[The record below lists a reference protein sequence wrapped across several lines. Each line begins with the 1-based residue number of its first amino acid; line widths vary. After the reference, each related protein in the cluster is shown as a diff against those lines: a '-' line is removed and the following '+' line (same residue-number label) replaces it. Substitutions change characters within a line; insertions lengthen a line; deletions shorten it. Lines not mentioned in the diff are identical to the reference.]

1 MKGTCYSTGFT
12 PAVGWLLAAV
22 LTVTGLVTKSFDA
35 RAAAVELEEIVVTA
49 QRRDE
54 SRQDVTTSL
63 TALEGESL
71 VRSSIQDVTDLPL
84 YVPGLIISQIAAS
97 QISLRGISTQAQS
110 VGGDPGV
117 ASYKDDIY
125 LSRPGMAYVSFYDTE
140 RVEVLRGPQGTL
152 YGRNTTGGV
161 LHIISRKPEEELGGY
176 LIGQLGRFDKRRFEG
191 AVNLPLSDQFAVRAA
206 GLYHKRDGYL
216 RNLYDDKRVGDADEY
231 GIRLTAK
238 WTGSNA
244 TALLQYEHNQ
254 SDGVIDPFKS
264 FSLGLA
270 NVLGGSSPIDE
281 PDEVNQNYPLVDD
294 KTLHTLTLRVDW
306 DLSEQMTL
314 TSITGW
320 RDFEVF
326 ELNDLDDTEIELAS
340 YIGDAFAKTV
350 QQEFQLNYTNDRS
363 QLIAGAFFWWEDAG
377 QLLEFPFFPPG
388 VLHSLPDIDTF
399 SWAVFGQGTYSLS
412 ERARLTLGLRYTKDK
427 KDFSNEFAY
436 LPFAPLVYQEEVGKY
451 DAVTGRV
458 ALEWDV
464 NEDVLAWVSVSRG
477 YKGGGFNGAGIAP
490 PFDSEYL
497 LAYEAGVNAI
507 FADNRVEV
515 NLTGFYSDYTD
526 MQVQRIVSIGSTID
540 NAGEASGM
548 GAELEMR
555 ALLSETVSLNVGI
568 SVADME
574 FDAFLSRDPVLEI
587 VNPDAGI
594 QDLAGNVLPRVAPFT
609 GSASLN
615 LAQPMSGAGILTASF
630 EVQHQGR
637 IYFDQFNRKL
647 NSQGAFTV
655 INARIGFESAGE
667 DWYVA
672 AYGKNLSDKVY
683 TESRFEI
690 AELGGTVL
698 AVMGPPLEYGVEV
711 GYNF

>member
-1 MKGTCYSTGFT
+1 MSSRGLFSGFRHGTSC
-12 PAVGWLLAAV
+12 LLGTV
-22 LTVTGLVTKSFDA
+22 LAFSGLSGISIES
-35 RAAAVELEEIVVTA
+35 RAAAVELEEILVTA

-54 SRQDVTTSL
+54 SRQDVITSL
-63 TALEGESL
+63 SVLEGQSL
-71 VRSSIQDVTDLPL
+71 VESGIQDVTDLPL

-125 LSRPGMAYVSFYDTE
+125 LSRPGMAYVSFFDTE

-161 LHIISRKPEEELGGY
+161 LHIISRKPEQELGGY
-176 LIGQLGRFDKRRFEG
+176 LIGQYGRFDKRRFEG
-191 AVNLPLSDQFAVRAA
+191 AVNLPVSEEFAIRAA
-206 GLYHKRDGYL
+206 GIYHKRDGYL
-216 RNLYDDKRVGDADEY
+216 KNLYDGKHVGDADEY
-231 GIRLTAK
+231 GIRLSGK
-238 WTGSNA
+238 WTGENA
-244 TALLQYEHNQ
+244 TAVLQYEHTQ
-254 SDGVIDPFKS
+254 TDSVIDPFKA
-264 FSLGLA
+264 LTVGLA
-270 NVLGGSSPIDE
+270 NYGFGGYSPVDE
-281 PDEVNQNYPLVDD
+281 WDEINQNYPLVDD
-294 KTLHTLTLRVDW
+294 KTLHSATLRVDW

-320 RDFEVF
+320 RDFEVY
-326 ELNDLDDTEIELAS
+326 ELNDLDDTEVELAS
-340 YIGDAFAKTV
+340 YFGDLYAETF
-350 QQEFQLNYTNDRS
+350 QQEFQLNYTNDP
-363 QLIAGAFFWWEDAG
+363 LTVIAGAFFWWEEAEQILD
-377 QLLEFPFFPPG
+377 FPFFPPG
-388 VLHSLPDIDTF
+388 VLHSLPYIETF

-412 ERARLTLGLRYTKDK
+412 DRARLTVGLRYTKDK
-427 KDFSNEFAY
+427 KDFHNEHAY
-436 LPFAPLVYQEEVGKY
+436 VPFVPLAYQDAVGKY

-464 NEDVLAWVSVSRG
+464 NEDILAWASVSRG

-497 LAYEAGVNAI
+497 LAYEAGVNAS

-515 NLTGFYSDYTD
+515 NLTGYYSDYTD

-540 NAGEASGM
+540 NAGEASGG

-568 SVADME
+568 SVADMK
-574 FDAFLSRDPVLEI
+574 FDAFLTADPVNEA
-587 VNPDAGI
+587 VGI
-594 QDLAGNVLPRVAPFT
+594 RDLAGNDLPRVAPFT
-609 GSASLN
+609 GSGSLN
-615 LAQPMSGAGILTASF
+615 LAQPISGGGTLTASF

-637 IYFDQFNRKL
+637 IYFDQFNRKV

-655 INARIGFESAGE
+655 INARVGYESPGE
-667 DWYVA
+667 AWYVA
-672 AYGKNLSDKVY
+672 AYGKNLTDKEY

-690 AELGGTVL
+690 GALGGTVL
-698 AVMGPPLEYGVEV
+698 AVLGPPVEYGLEV

>member
-1 MKGTCYSTGFT
+1 MSSRGLFAGFRYGTGCLLGTVLAFSGLS
-12 PAVGWLLAAV
+12 AV
-22 LTVTGLVTKSFDA
+22 SIES
-35 RAAAVELEEIVVTA
+35 RAEALELEEILVTA

-54 SRQDVTTSL
+54 SRQDVIASL
-63 TALEGESL
+63 TALEGEGL
-71 VRSSIQDVTDLPL
+71 VESAIQDVTDLPL

-125 LSRPGMAYVSFYDTE
+125 LSRPGMAFVSFYDTE

-161 LHIISRKPEEELGGY
+161 LHIISRKPEDEVGGY
-176 LIGQLGRFDKRRFEG
+176 LIGQYGRFDKRRFEG
-191 AVNLPLSDQFAVRAA
+191 AVNLPVSEEFAIRAA

-216 RNLYDDKRVGDADEY
+216 KNLYDGKRAGDADEY
-231 GIRLTAK
+231 GIRLTGK
-238 WTGSNA
+238 WTGSKA
-244 TALLQYEHNQ
+244 TAVLQYEHNQ
-254 SDGVIDPFKS
+254 TDSVIDPFKS
-264 FSLGLA
+264 LSFGLA
-270 NVLGGSSPIDE
+270 NVFGGYSPIDE
-281 PDEVNQNYPLVDD
+281 WDEINQNYPLIDD
-294 KTLHTLTLRVDW
+294 KTLNTMTLRVDW

-320 RDFEVF
+320 RDFSAYER
-326 ELNDLDDTEIELAS
+326 NDLDDTEIELAS
-340 YIGDAFAKTV
+340 YFGDTNAETV
-350 QQEFQLNYTNDRS
+350 QQEFQLNYTTARM
-363 QLIAGAFFWWEDAG
+363 QWIAGAFFWWEHAIQVLD
-377 QLLEFPFFPPG
+377 FPFFPPG
-388 VLHSLPDIDTF
+388 VLHSLPEIDTF

-412 ERARLTLGLRYTKDK
+412 DRARLTVGLRYTKDK
-427 KDFSNEFAY
+427 KDFSNEHAY
-436 LPFAPLVYQEEVGKY
+436 VPFVPLAYQEAVGKY

-458 ALEWDV
+458 ALEYDL

-497 LAYEAGVNAI
+497 LAYEAGVNAS
-507 FADNRVEV
+507 FADNRVEL
-515 NLTGFYSDYTD
+515 NLTGFYSDYTN
-526 MQVQRIVSIGSTID
+526 MQVQRIVSIGSVID
-540 NAGEASGM
+540 NAGEASGG

-568 SVADME
+568 SVANME
-574 FDAFLSRDPVLEI
+574 FDAFLSADPVE
-587 VNPDAGI
+587 PAAGI
-594 QDLAGNVLPRVAPFT
+594 KDLAGNDLPRVAPFT

-615 LAQPMSGAGILTASF
+615 LAQPVGNGGMLNASF

-637 IYFDQFNRKL
+637 IYFDQFNREI

-655 INARIGFESAGE
+655 INARVGYESPG
-667 DWYVA
+667 DVWYVA
-672 AYGKNLSDKVY
+672 AYGKNLTDKKY

-698 AVMGPPLEYGVEV
+698 AVIGPPVEYGVEV

>member
-1 MKGTCYSTGFT
+1 MSSRGLFSGFRHGMSCLLGT
-12 PAVGWLLAAV
+12 VLAFS
-22 LTVTGLVTKSFDA
+22 GLSGISIES
-35 RAAAVELEEIVVTA
+35 RAAAVELEEILVTA

-54 SRQDVTTSL
+54 SRQDVITSL
-63 TALEGESL
+63 SVLEGQGLVESG
-71 VRSSIQDVTDLPL
+71 IQDVTDLPL

-125 LSRPGMAYVSFYDTE
+125 LSRPGMAYVSFFDTE

-161 LHIISRKPEEELGGY
+161 LHIISRKPEEEFGGY
-176 LIGQLGRFDKRRFEG
+176 LIGQYGRFDKRRFEG
-191 AVNLPLSDQFAVRAA
+191 AVNLPVSEEFAIRAA
-206 GLYHKRDGYL
+206 GIYHKRDGYL
-216 RNLYDDKRVGDADEY
+216 RNLYDGKHVGDADEY
-231 GIRLTAK
+231 GIRLSGK

-244 TALLQYEHNQ
+244 TAVLQYEHTQ
-254 SDGVIDPFKS
+254 TDSVIDPFKA
-264 FSLGLA
+264 LTVGLA
-270 NVLGGSSPIDE
+270 NYGFGGYSPVDE
-281 PDEVNQNYPLVDD
+281 WDEVNQNYPLVDD
-294 KTLHTLTLRVDW
+294 KTLHSVNLRVDW

-320 RDFEVF
+320 RDFEVY
-326 ELNDLDDTEIELAS
+326 ELNDLDDTEVELAS
-340 YIGDAFAKTV
+340 YFGDLYAETF
-350 QQEFQLNYTNDRS
+350 QQEFQLNYTNDP
-363 QLIAGAFFWWEDAG
+363 LTVIAGAFFWWEEAEQILD
-377 QLLEFPFFPPG
+377 FPFFPPG
-388 VLHSLPDIDTF
+388 VLHSLPHIETF
-399 SWAVFGQGTYSLS
+399 SWAVFGQATYSLS
-412 ERARLTLGLRYTKDK
+412 DRARLTVGLRYTKDK
-427 KDFSNEFAY
+427 KDFNNEHAY
-436 LPFAPLVYQEEVGKY
+436 VPFVPLAYQEAVGKY

-464 NEDVLAWVSVSRG
+464 NEDILAWASVSRG

-497 LAYEAGVNAI
+497 LAYEAGVNAS

-540 NAGEASGM
+540 NAGEASGG
-548 GAELEMR
+548 GAELELR

-568 SVADME
+568 SVADMK
-574 FDAFLSRDPVLEI
+574 FDAFLTADPVNEA
-587 VNPDAGI
+587 VGI
-594 QDLAGNVLPRVAPFT
+594 RDLAGNDLPRVAPFT
-609 GSASLN
+609 GSGSLN
-615 LAQPMSGAGILTASF
+615 LAQPIGGGGTLTASF

-637 IYFDQFNRKL
+637 IYFDQFNRKV

-655 INARIGFESAGE
+655 INARVGYESPGE
-667 DWYVA
+667 AWYVA
-672 AYGKNLSDKVY
+672 AYGKNLTDKEY

-690 AELGGTVL
+690 GALGGTVL
-698 AVMGPPLEYGVEV
+698 AVLGPPVEYGFEV

>member
-1 MKGTCYSTGFT
+1 M
-12 PAVGWLLAAV
+12 
-22 LTVTGLVTKSFDA
+22 
-35 RAAAVELEEIVVTA
+35 
-49 QRRDE
+49 
-54 SRQDVTTSL
+54 
-63 TALEGESL
+63 
-71 VRSSIQDVTDLPL
+71 
-84 YVPGLIISQIAAS
+84 
-97 QISLRGISTQAQS
+97 
-110 VGGDPGV
+110 
-117 ASYKDDIY
+117 
-125 LSRPGMAYVSFYDTE
+125 
-140 RVEVLRGPQGTL
+140 
-152 YGRNTTGGV
+152 
-161 LHIISRKPEEELGGY
+161 
-176 LIGQLGRFDKRRFEG
+176 
-191 AVNLPLSDQFAVRAA
+191 
-206 GLYHKRDGYL
+206 
-216 RNLYDDKRVGDADEY
+216 
-231 GIRLTAK
+231 
-238 WTGSNA
+238 
-244 TALLQYEHNQ
+244 
-254 SDGVIDPFKS
+254 
-264 FSLGLA
+264 
-270 NVLGGSSPIDE
+270 
-281 PDEVNQNYPLVDD
+281 
-294 KTLHTLTLRVDW
+294 
-306 DLSEQMTL
+306 
-314 TSITGW
+314 
-320 RDFEVF
+320 
-326 ELNDLDDTEIELAS
+326 
-340 YIGDAFAKTV
+340 
-350 QQEFQLNYTNDRS
+350 
-363 QLIAGAFFWWEDAG
+363 
-377 QLLEFPFFPPG
+377 
-388 VLHSLPDIDTF
+388 PDIDTF

-555 ALLSETVSLNVGI
+555 ALISETISLNVGI

-574 FDAFLSRDPVLEI
+574 FDAFLSRDP

-615 LAQPMSGAGILTASF
+615 LAQPISGGGILTASF

>member
-1 MKGTCYSTGFT
+1 MSSRGLFSGFRHGTSC
-12 PAVGWLLAAV
+12 LLGTV
-22 LTVTGLVTKSFDA
+22 LAFSGLSGISIES
-35 RAAAVELEEIVVTA
+35 RAAAVELEEILVTA

-54 SRQDVTTSL
+54 SRQDVITSL
-63 TALEGESL
+63 SVLEGQSL
-71 VRSSIQDVTDLPL
+71 VESGIQDVTDLPL

-125 LSRPGMAYVSFYDTE
+125 LSRPGMAYVSFFDTE

-161 LHIISRKPEEELGGY
+161 LHIISRKPEQELGGY
-176 LIGQLGRFDKRRFEG
+176 LIGQYGRFDKRRFEG
-191 AVNLPLSDQFAVRAA
+191 AVNLPVSEEFAIRAA
-206 GLYHKRDGYL
+206 GIYHKRDGYL
-216 RNLYDDKRVGDADEY
+216 KNLYDGKHVGDADEY
-231 GIRLTAK
+231 GIRLSGK
-238 WTGSNA
+238 WTGENA
-244 TALLQYEHNQ
+244 TAVLQYEHTQ
-254 SDGVIDPFKS
+254 TDSVIDPFKA
-264 FSLGLA
+264 LTVGLA
-270 NVLGGSSPIDE
+270 NYGFGGYSPVDE
-281 PDEVNQNYPLVDD
+281 WDEVNQNYPLVDD
-294 KTLHTLTLRVDW
+294 KTLHSATLRVDW

-320 RDFEVF
+320 RDFEVY
-326 ELNDLDDTEIELAS
+326 ELNDLDDTEVELAS
-340 YIGDAFAKTV
+340 YFGDLYAKTF
-350 QQEFQLNYTNDRS
+350 QQEFQLNYTNDP
-363 QLIAGAFFWWEDAG
+363 LTVIAGAFFWWEEAEQILD
-377 QLLEFPFFPPG
+377 FPFFPPG
-388 VLHSLPDIDTF
+388 VLHSLPYIETF

-412 ERARLTLGLRYTKDK
+412 DRARLTVGLRYTRDK
-427 KDFSNEFAY
+427 KDFHNEHAY
-436 LPFAPLVYQEEVGKY
+436 VPIDPLAYQEAVGKY

-458 ALEWDV
+458 ALEYDL

-477 YKGGGFNGAGIAP
+477 YKGGGFNGAGIEP

-497 LAYEAGVNAI
+497 FAYEAGINAS

-526 MQVQRIVSIGSTID
+526 MQVQRIKSIGSVIE
-540 NAGEASGM
+540 NAGEASGG

-568 SVADME
+568 SVADMK
-574 FDAFLSRDPVLEI
+574 FDSFLSE
-587 VNPDAGI
+587 NPFNRAAGVG
-594 QDLAGNVLPRVAPFT
+594 DLAGNDLPRVAPFT
-609 GSASLN
+609 GSGSLN
-615 LAQPMSGAGILTASF
+615 LAQPISGGGTLTASF

-637 IYFDQFNRKL
+637 IYFDQFNRKV

-655 INARIGFESAGE
+655 INARVGYESPGE
-667 DWYVA
+667 AWYVA
-672 AYGKNLSDKVY
+672 AYGKNLTDKEY

-690 AELGGTVL
+690 GALGGTVL
-698 AVMGPPLEYGVEV
+698 AVLGPPVEYGVEV